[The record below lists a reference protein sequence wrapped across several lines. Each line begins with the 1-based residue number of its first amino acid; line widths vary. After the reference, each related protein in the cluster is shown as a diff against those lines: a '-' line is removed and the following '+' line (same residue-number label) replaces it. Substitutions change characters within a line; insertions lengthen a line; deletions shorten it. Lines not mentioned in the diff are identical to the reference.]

1 MRISGILC
9 AYKFVKGIPGNI
21 WIGKHRFVPPVTKK
35 DRLEM
40 WKRMM
45 YEEEVM
51 MYLNNPYV
59 NEEDEK
65 LYLEKHSTPQEKVF
79 FKVKPPLKPLK
90 DRTIADHLGHLN
102 SNRTWGDHSHQ

>member
-1 MRISGILC
+1 MRLTNVLLD
-9 AYKFVKGIPGNI
+9 KFMKGIPGNI

-51 MYLNNPYV
+51 MYLSNPYIK
-59 NEEDEK
+59 EEDEK
-65 LYLEKHSTPQEKVF
+65 LYIEKHTPPTQEKVF
-79 FKVKPPLKPLK
+79 VVESSVLKPLK
-90 DRTIADHLGHLN
+90 ERTIAYHLERAD
-102 SNRTWGDHSHQ
+102 SARSWGKHDS